1 MEVGGLIEVVR
12 QTGFETHVYFKSGFL
27 EKVYENALAN
37 RLRIKGL
44 NVIQQYPLQVVD
56 EDGSVVGEYIADLL
70 VEKIIIVE
78 IKALK
83 DLHDI
88 HTAQVLAYLKA
99 SKIKHGILMNF
110 GGPRFQIRKFIL

>member
-1 MEVGGLIEVVR
+1 MELIKLIEIVR

-27 EKVYENALAN
+27 EKVYENALSN
-37 RLRIKGL
+37 RLRNKGL
-44 NVIQQYPLQVVD
+44 NVIQQYPLKVID

-70 VEKIIIVE
+70 VEKTIIIE

-83 DLHDI
+83 DLNDI

-110 GGPRFQIRKFIL
+110 GGPRFQIRKFVL